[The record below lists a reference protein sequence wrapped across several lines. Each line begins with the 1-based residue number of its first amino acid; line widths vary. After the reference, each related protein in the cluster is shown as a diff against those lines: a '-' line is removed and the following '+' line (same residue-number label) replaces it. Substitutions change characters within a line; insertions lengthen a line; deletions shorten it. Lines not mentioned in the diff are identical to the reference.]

1 MVLLLAEEIFG
12 PFDSVEDT
20 VKTVNILELEGYS
33 NTNITIF
40 AHGKYADKLNDQTDV
55 SVTSFDPESTQDQSF
70 LEKIKKVFFND
81 IHETDDLYG
90 HLLDRG
96 LSEDQ
101 AKDYSNQVQSG
112 KIVITAENEWK
123 MGNDP
128 TDDTIKMKEKVD
140 HLYQ

>member
-1 MVLLLAEEIFG
+1 MAEEIFG

-40 AHGKYADKLNDQTDV
+40 AHEKYAEKLNNQTDV
-55 SVTSFDPESTQDQSF
+55 SVTSFESDPTQDEAF
-70 LEKIKKVFFND
+70 LNKIKKTFFND
-81 IHETDDLYG
+81 IHGTHDLYG

-96 LSEDQ
+96 LSEGQ

-112 KIVITAENEWK
+112 KIIITVETDWK

-128 TDDTIKMKEKVD
+128 TDGTIKMKEKVD

>member
-1 MVLLLAEEIFG
+1 MAEEIFG